1 MREERGERDSGW
13 ESVRNRWERSRTRWQ
28 VSYFSASLEK
38 VLESEEEREGK
49 KRVR

>member
-1 MREERGERDSGW
+1 MYRLFNEVKVADYRK
-13 ESVRNRWERSRTRWQ
+13 RSRTRWQ